1 MSDSTSSETISKDTT
16 NTVIEQSTSSLDKAC
31 QTECQI
37 SYNMKRKQCV
47 CDQLDRNG
55 VPDGTVSSL
64 MNRAANSMKQSVCFL
79 QKEEIRAIETLL
91 NTGTVSDIANK
102 IFNVRHLK
110 DFLWFL
116 FLEEVERNAQCVC
129 KNKSNYLRRTDYD
142 SLVNFDW
149 CYIVDEMLL
158 KQPLLTDILLAACT
172 EPKKLGKTVHFDK
185 IMKELGL
192 IYGIL
197 MKRRLITLSR
207 VQRVIAM
214 SLANEKVNVKVYDRL
229 QPLGVTVS
237 HSIMLKVQKQVS
249 SDIQKTLTT
258 AVKEGKTFRL
268 IGDNV
273 NFMVGVSHER
283 KDKQSHMEHWFGSAA
298 IIQNHSFSSLSTVR
312 PQKYLHSMEPISFI
326 PQTDDWKTIKFT
338 YSIILLDV
346 LVKHFKYFK
355 LFQQTLS
362 ELKQTLMPENI
373 NNSVSEVIP
382 LPVLAKN
389 EQKYSDVIDIMDS
402 YEQLVEDT
410 FLACGHLVTSE
421 TKVHIGGDQLT
432 RERFS
437 GAKRLR
443 SGALTDK
450 EKFTHLS
457 PITFELFHLQMNVL
471 QMFYKL
477 LYNNNSTEPGTL
489 YAEKIKL
496 SRTHA
501 NGEDVKNHYD
511 DCKELAVSL
520 IDSHV
525 VSAMLNYFAMSSV
538 DSEPKDNFCDDMQD
552 VCNMTNNEKKHFILR
567 VLDTFLNQNIL
578 GDTIKFLVFQEVPQ
592 ECYEMQVLLP
602 GGVPATLFVPINN
615 DDNLSD
621 NFSEAPTDSVYSYAH
636 CVLEV
641 GLAFK
646 CLQMNVKTPNRD
658 NMLPFLKY
666 LMCLLKGH
674 SNYSKY
680 ALEILRFL
688 CHQLSLQ
695 DKKSAHQV
703 FYGLFVNTKG
713 KTDTFYPADLKM
725 EHIVRLIKGHLRAV
739 SSNKSEKTMS
749 ARTESFSGMKKIA
762 KQFDKISGCI
772 HRSTRHKNPSTK
784 SDEHLIIEDLQRV
797 NPFSMQAGRKLPSY
811 PKPVQS
817 PIKKLNKNHLTAWIK
832 GHLNDFYHEIGQ

>member
-1 MSDSTSSETISKDTT
+1 MVKKQLTQCQAKHDALKAEYATLTRMLHETEQALNRASTDKTLRMNELNGLRKQ
-16 NTVIEQSTSSLDKAC
+16 IEREYLEKVKLEDEIMEKMRSQLTLDKASHY
-31 QTECQI
+31 T
-37 SYNMKRKQCV
+37 
-47 CDQLDRNG
+47 
-55 VPDGTVSSL
+55 
-64 MNRAANSMKQSVCFL
+64 
-79 QKEEIRAIETLL
+79 
-91 NTGTVSDIANK
+91 
-102 IFNVRHLK
+102 
-110 DFLWFL
+110 
-116 FLEEVERNAQCVC
+116 
-129 KNKSNYLRRTDYD
+129 
-142 SLVNFDW
+142 
-149 CYIVDEMLL
+149 
-158 KQPLLTDILLAACT
+158 
-172 EPKKLGKTVHFDK
+172 KKLTSK
-185 IMKELGL
+185 
-192 IYGIL
+192 
-197 MKRRLITLSR
+197 KRDLTKQL
-207 VQRVIAM
+207 
-214 SLANEKVNVKVYDRL
+214 VY
-229 QPLGVTVS
+229 
-237 HSIMLKVQKQVS
+237 
-249 SDIQKTLTT
+249 
-258 AVKEGKTFRL
+258 
-268 IGDNV
+268 
-273 NFMVGVSHER
+273 
-283 KDKQSHMEHWFGSAA
+283 
-298 IIQNHSFSSLSTVR
+298 
-312 PQKYLHSMEPISFI
+312 
-326 PQTDDWKTIKFT
+326 DWKTIKFT

-410 FLACGHLVTSE
+410 FLAYGHLVTSE

-457 PITFELFHLQMNVL
+457 PIRFELFHLQMNVL

-501 NGEDVKNHYD
+501 NGEDVKKHYD

-621 NFSEAPTDSVYSYAH
+621 NFSEAPTD
-636 CVLEV
+636 
-641 GLAFK
+641 
-646 CLQMNVKTPNRD
+646 
-658 NMLPFLKY
+658 
-666 LMCLLKGH
+666 
-674 SNYSKY
+674 
-680 ALEILRFL
+680 
-688 CHQLSLQ
+688 
-695 DKKSAHQV
+695 
-703 FYGLFVNTKG
+703 
-713 KTDTFYPADLKM
+713 
-725 EHIVRLIKGHLRAV
+725 RLYH
-739 SSNKSEKTMS
+739 NK
-749 ARTESFSGMKKIA
+749 
-762 KQFDKISGCI
+762 
-772 HRSTRHKNPSTK
+772 KNPSTNPK
-784 SDEHLIIEDLQRV
+784 TKINDVRYKMQLKRQWLKRKFCIVSRWEEHFINNQVIGNANNLKTVFENRIPLSTLLSEANSCDKEIQELRQHQQDLSHQLEERQIHVQQLQGASDTLDGDIDRMSEVKQKNLADLVSRQRRVKYFQQAKDGKYTMLCRSETSLESEHTKQVDR
-797 NPFSMQAGRKLPSY
+797 MQALSAIVDR
-811 PKPVQS
+811 
-817 PIKKLNKNHLTAWIK
+817 LNQEFPHIQPALRRVTLA
-832 GHLNDFYHEIGQ
+832 LSARTMPAEDETS

>member
-1 MSDSTSSETISKDTT
+1 MSNFTCQTDRLILCHGSGAADKDTSDNSLCDCRFENKTSSHYFVRCPKFARTRQTKLNIGTKWTVSEKMCLMKYVDGHNSKEPYSNQFWQGCAQFLKRELGSSRSSASCKSIYRRMSDSTSSETISKDTT
-16 NTVIEQSTSSLDKAC
+16 NTVSEQSTSSLDKAC

-37 SYNMKRKQCV
+37 S
-47 CDQLDRNG
+47 
-55 VPDGTVSSL
+55 
-64 MNRAANSMKQSVCFL
+64 AANSMKQSVCFL

-110 DFLWFL
+110 DFLWLL

-229 QPLGVTVS
+229 QPLGVTVT
-237 HSIMLKVQKQVS
+237 HSIVLKVQK
-249 SDIQKTLTT
+249 
-258 AVKEGKTFRL
+258 
-268 IGDNV
+268 
-273 NFMVGVSHER
+273 
-283 KDKQSHMEHWFGSAA
+283 
-298 IIQNHSFSSLSTVR
+298 
-312 PQKYLHSMEPISFI
+312 
-326 PQTDDWKTIKFT
+326 
-338 YSIILLDV
+338 
-346 LVKHFKYFK
+346 
-355 LFQQTLS
+355 QQTLS
-362 ELKQTLMPENI
+362 ELKQTLMPEDI

-621 NFSEAPTDSVYSYAH
+621 NLSEAPTDSVYIYAH

-666 LMCLLKGH
+666 LMIFEG
-674 SNYSKY
+674 
-680 ALEILRFL
+680 A
-688 CHQLSLQ
+688 
-695 DKKSAHQV
+695 
-703 FYGLFVNTKG
+703 
-713 KTDTFYPADLKM
+713 
-725 EHIVRLIKGHLRAV
+725 
-739 SSNKSEKTMS
+739 
-749 ARTESFSGMKKIA
+749 
-762 KQFDKISGCI
+762 
-772 HRSTRHKNPSTK
+772 
-784 SDEHLIIEDLQRV
+784 
-797 NPFSMQAGRKLPSY
+797 
-811 PKPVQS
+811 
-817 PIKKLNKNHLTAWIK
+817 
-832 GHLNDFYHEIGQ
+832 